1 MPRLGGRRQEA
12 FADGILAVFYGVL
25 DLLAKPVF
33 TAYHVFMIS
42 RLDYT
47 KMQLQSGKF
56 SEGAAMIR
64 ENELSNV
71 NNSALKNARAD
82 ATATGRFSEA
92 TAREV

>member
-1 MPRLGGRRQEA
+1 MTAYGPHPFLSS
-12 FADGILAVFYGVL
+12 VFYGIL

-33 TAYHVFMIS
+33 TFLHVFMIS

-56 SEGAAMIR
+56 SEGASMIR

-71 NNSALKNARAD
+71 NNTALKNARAD

>member
-1 MPRLGGRRQEA
+1 VACVCTSVFDHLPPCTP
-12 FADGILAVFYGVL
+12 VFYGIL

-33 TAYHVFMIS
+33 TLWHVYQIS

-64 ENELSNV
+64 ENELHNV